1 MLVCRCSWGLSGRKL
16 QRKIKKS
23 QTPTVAEWT
32 DLLFFPPTSSPS
44 SVTFSLRHS
53 TSPDIWDNTCKG
65 SMSGLVQI
73 GSQPA
78 KPTSAC
84 ASVPRSRSV
93 LWLQTV
99 TLAWMLIECGVS
111 LYAAATA
118 HSPSLLAFGS
128 DSLVELLSAAVVL
141 LRYGSPKSISEQ
153 TTASIAGGLL
163 FVLAFVVAS
172 TALLSLVLHWRPE
185 TSYLGMMVTIAAL
198 AVMPIL
204 AMFKRREAK
213 RSNNVALAADA
224 VQSAT
229 CAYLAL
235 ITLVGLAANAAFHI
249 PWVDSVAALFAIPIL
264 LKEGRS
270 AWQGNGCGCG

>member
-1 MLVCRCSWGLSGRKL
+1 
-16 QRKIKKS
+16 
-23 QTPTVAEWT
+23 
-32 DLLFFPPTSSPS
+32 
-44 SVTFSLRHS
+44 
-53 TSPDIWDNTCKG
+53 
-65 SMSGLVQI
+65 MSGLVQI

-78 KPTSAC
+78 KPASAC
-84 ASVPRSRSV
+84 APVRRSHAV

-99 TLAWMLIECGVS
+99 TLAWMLLECGVS
-111 LYAAATA
+111 LYAAASA

-128 DSLVELLSAAVVL
+128 DSFVELVSAAVVL
-141 LRYGSPKSISEQ
+141 VRYGAPKSISEQ
-153 TTASIAGGLL
+153 GTARIAGALL

-172 TALLSLVLHWRPE
+172 TALLALVLHWRPE

-204 AMFKRREAK
+204 ATLKRREAR
-213 RSNNVALAADA
+213 RSKNVALAADA

-235 ITLVGLAANAAFHI
+235 ITLAGLAANAAFHI
-249 PWVDSVAALFAIPIL
+249 PWVDSLAALFAIPIL

-270 AWQGNGCGCG
+270 AWQGHGCSCC

>member
-1 MLVCRCSWGLSGRKL
+1 V
-16 QRKIKKS
+16 
-23 QTPTVAEWT
+23 
-32 DLLFFPPTSSPS
+32 
-44 SVTFSLRHS
+44 
-53 TSPDIWDNTCKG
+53 WDNTCKG
-65 SMSGLVQI
+65 SMPGLVQI

-78 KPTSAC
+78 KPVSAC
-84 ASVPRSRSV
+84 APVRRSRAV

-111 LYAAATA
+111 LYAAASA

-153 TTASIAGGLL
+153 STARIAGALL

-172 TALLSLVLHWRPE
+172 TALLALVLHWRPE
-185 TSYLGMMVTIAAL
+185 TSYLGMMVTVAAL

-204 AMFKRREAK
+204 AMLKRREAR
-213 RSNNVALAADA
+213 RSNNLALAADA

-235 ITLVGLAANAAFHI
+235 ITLAGLAANAAFHI

-264 LKEGRS
+264 FKEGRS
-270 AWQGNGCGCG
+270 AWKGHTCSCC